1 MKRSEAA
8 GENLK
13 GTACLENSLAK
24 LLNRHF
30 PYDPVTLHR
39 GAYSKERKTRVYVET
54 SIQMFTTA
62 VFVAVKSWKPS
73 KCPSTGRWIS
83 HGISVQ
89 SNTI

>member
-30 PYDPVTLHR
+30 PYDQSLSSR
-39 GAYSKERKTRVYVET
+39 CLLKERKTRVYVGRQYTNVYNSCICSSQKLET
-54 SIQMFTTA
+54 IQM
-62 VFVAVKSWKPS
+62 PIN
-73 KCPSTGRWIS
+73 R
-83 HGISVQ
+83 
-89 SNTI
+89 